1 MLCIC
6 LFGLPK
12 WCIGLK
18 KKNLPANTGVAREVG
33 SVPGL
38 RSYPGVGNGN
48 SLQCSGLEKF
58 RRQTTLVGYGP
69 WGREESDMTVELST
83 HTQGTRIC
91 LLWGVFGEKTFQHLL
106 VVRNH
111 HRPFSCG
118 FQLWTPQQD
127 ASFLVPGECT
137 ISLIL
142 SFCHMHL
149 WNLLF
154 GNHKKEFHFITVQIN
169 KI

>member
-1 MLCIC
+1 MHW
-6 LFGLPK
+6 FK
-12 WCIGLK
+12 KKK

-69 WGREESDMTVELST
+69 WGREESDMTVELIT

-91 LLWGVFGEKTFQHLL
+91 LFFFFTY
-106 VVRNH
+106 
-111 HRPFSCG
+111 
-118 FQLWTPQQD
+118 
-127 ASFLVPGECT
+127 
-137 ISLIL
+137 L
-142 SFCHMHL
+142 SFMRRI
-149 WNLLF
+149 WRENLPALA
-154 GNHKKEFHFITVQIN
+154 GG
-169 KI
+169 